1 MPKSK
6 VIKAIVDDEV
16 SLAQS
21 LTRLQVI
28 AHDLKNKELETWAE
42 NELVGYASEDD
53 APEYRHAKSINY
65 TEIILSECTGGNKE
79 STAQILPVARRG
91 IWVP

>member
-6 VIKAIVDDEV
+6 IIKAIVDDEV

-42 NELVGYASEDD
+42 SELVVY
-53 APEYRHAKSINY
+53 
-65 TEIILSECTGGNKE
+65 
-79 STAQILPVARRG
+79 
-91 IWVP
+91 